1 MAAAIEARSM
11 RLSEVAATAA
21 PDWRDPTP
29 KQGHVVQLFFNVN
42 LGRSHRGLRMIATEY
57 EIDLDRIVPGQYVGF
72 LNRRRTAIKLFTSG
86 NVYAYLRLYE
96 GIVTADIINQIP
108 RVFQSTASILLS
120 NPIREAIE
128 SEIPLSA
135 SEIEQETYFKN
146 RKGRTPMR
154 LPGDRA

>member
-1 MAAAIEARSM
+1 MAAAVEARTM
-11 RLSEVAATAA
+11 RLSEVAGTAT
-21 PDWRDPTP
+21 PDWREPTP
-29 KQGHVVQLFFNVN
+29 KQGHIVQLFFNVN

-57 EIDLDRIVPGQYVGF
+57 EIDLDRVVPGQYVGF

-108 RVFQSTASILLS
+108 RVFQSTAGVMFAPTL
-120 NPIREAIE
+120 REAIE

-135 SEIEQETYFKN
+135 SDIEREEFM
-146 RKGRTPMR
+146 RSSRR
-154 LPGDRA
+154 LPGSRK